1 MLGYFLSRPNHY
13 DARTDTYSIHGVRY
27 SGQLFAAFA
36 APNETSLYRFKR
48 KGSVCTIEEVT
59 LPMPEADQRQT
70 KLNTARFML
79 RQQATESLL
88 SKEVNLRLHD
98 GVTHQEIKLFPT
110 PSRITFQCLAEADPI
125 KIRECYLKW
134 LATKLPAEI
143 VSSHVSEVLA
153 VKKPKFSK
161 N

>member
-1 MLGYFLSRPNHY
+1 MMPWWALGIRTVLFPREMLGYFLSRPNHY

-59 LPMPEADQRQT
+59 LPMSEADQRQMT
-70 KLNTARFML
+70 
-79 RQQATESLL
+79 
-88 SKEVNLRLHD
+88 NLRLHD

-110 PSRITFQCLAEADPI
+110 PSRITFQCLAEAEPA
-125 KIRECYLKW
+125 KIRERYLKW